1 MNRLSRMTS
10 QQAGVAGAAG
20 HLLAVPLGS
29 TEQHG
34 PHLPLTTDAE
44 IATALVVGLSSAR
57 ADVTAAPVLAYGA
70 SDEHKD
76 FPGILS
82 IGAVALELLL
92 VELGRSACL
101 TYRRVLFV
109 SAHGGNAQAVRQ
121 AVAKLRDEGLNVH
134 TWSPGWRGDAH
145 AGRVETSLM
154 LHLAAERVQTEKAVA
169 GNCSPVAELMPQM
182 RSGGVAAVS
191 ENGVLGDPAGASAG
205 EGAQM
210 LATAIDALSDWV
222 AQWLRMESTA

>member
-1 MNRLSRMTS
+1 MRCLSSLTS
-10 QQAGVAGAAG
+10 HQAGIVGAAG

-44 IATALVVGLSSAR
+44 IAAALVVGLSSAR
-57 ADVTAAPVLAYGA
+57 ADVIAAPVLPYGA
-70 SDEHKD
+70 SGEHED
-76 FPGILS
+76 FPGTLS
-82 IGAVALELLL
+82 IGEMALELLL

-101 TYRRVLFV
+101 TYGRLLFV
-109 SAHGGNAQAVRQ
+109 SAHGGNTQALRK
-121 AVAKLRDEGLNVH
+121 AVSKLRHEGRNVRA
-134 TWSPGWRGDAH
+134 WAPDWRGDAH

-154 LHLAAERVQTEKAVA
+154 LHLAAERVQIERAVA
-169 GNCSPVAELMPQM
+169 GNLSPIAELMMPM

-205 EGAQM
+205 EGAHM
-210 LATAIDALSDWV
+210 LATAIDELSDWV
-222 AQWLRMESTA
+222 AQWRRLELTG